1 MLKTRNSAQEDLCNS
16 DKDKVTDTPLG
27 TCYNIVLDV
36 LLLPPLTALIH
47 FTEKQTLQPRFLLKK
62 WTLEHADL
70 HNI

>member
-47 FTEKQTLQPRFLLKK
+47 FTEK
-62 WTLEHADL
+62 
-70 HNI
+70 